1 MLSWQLW
8 LHGVLQAA
16 DLADDGVLAC
26 YRQDM
31 IVRMMTETS
40 QSTDVSWSLNKLL
53 ETALCPGQTNS
64 IAAQASAVTR
74 EKLTT
79 KFLLQHRF
87 HLHP

>member
-1 MLSWQLW
+1 MTATFLSAISKLQCCLGSCGCTGCFKQLIW
-8 LHGVLQAA
+8 LMN
-16 DLADDGVLAC
+16 GVLAC

-53 ETALCPGQTNS
+53 ETALCPGQTKS

-74 EKLTT
+74 E
-79 KFLLQHRF
+79 
-87 HLHP
+87 